1 MRRRKDHRHLHETME
16 TENGEGEFVPRD
28 FADWREIP
36 STELERKELRQVL
49 SAALESLAPLYREVF
64 TLRDVEQLSVS
75 EAAAAL
81 GISQAA
87 VKTRLHR
94 ARLQLREMLA
104 PVFQNHRTSR
114 PGDRPGVPA
123 SRSNPLNWGAA

>member
-1 MRRRKDHRHLHETME
+1 M
-16 TENGEGEFVPRD
+16 
-28 FADWREIP
+28 
-36 STELERKELRQVL
+36 
-49 SAALESLAPLYREVF
+49 
-64 TLRDVEQLSVS
+64 LRDIEQLSVS

-104 PVFQNHRTSR
+104 PVFQNHRTSQA
-114 PGDRPGVPA
+114 GDRSGVPA